1 MSYILSVLLIVC
13 DLCGVSYRSGRRIFA
28 AFKTVLGAKRISVG
42 SVFDGKRNLVGSW
55 WEKFIDCWNFD
66 CLCERNE

>member
-1 MSYILSVLLIVC
+1 M
-13 DLCGVSYRSGRRIFA
+13 
-28 AFKTVLGAKRISVG
+28 G

-55 WEKFIDCWNFD
+55 WEKFIVCWNFD